1 MLTTAL
7 APCLRSARRL
17 AGTTAAAAATS
28 IALLLPAAPA
38 AAQQMVSIQGS
49 SVNLRAG
56 PKLNAEV
63 LWEVSRGYPLK
74 VIDRRGSWLRV
85 QDFENDRAWVAR
97 SLTGKSPHHVVKAPI
112 ANLRSGPGT
121 RFKVLA
127 KLARYEVVRTRGK
140 QPGWVRVERDDG
152 QRGWVAKRLLWGW

>member
-1 MLTTAL
+1 MLSFHLPRPAFARQLSLAVATAGLLTT
-7 APCLRSARRL
+7 CL
-17 AGTTAAAAATS
+17 
-28 IALLLPAAPA
+28 PA

-49 SVNLRAG
+49 AVNLRAG
-56 PKLNAEV
+56 PRANAEV
-63 LWEVSRGYPLK
+63 LWEVTRGYPLK
-74 VIDRRGSWLRV
+74 VVGQQGRWLRV

-97 SLTGKSPHHVVKAPI
+97 SLTGRTPHHVVRADV

-127 KLARYEVVRTRGK
+127 KLPRYEVLRTRGK
-140 QPGWVRVERDDG
+140 QEGWVRVERETG

>member
-1 MLTTAL
+1 MLTATL
-7 APCLRSARRL
+7 APCLHAARRL
-17 AGTTAAAAATS
+17 ALSTTLVATGA
-28 IALLLPAAPA
+28 ALLLPAAPA

-56 PKLNAEV
+56 PKMNAEV
-63 LWEVSRGYPLK
+63 LWEVARGYPLK
-74 VIDRRGSWLRV
+74 VVGRSGSWLRV
-85 QDFENDRAWVAR
+85 QDFENDRAWVSR
-97 SLTGKSPHHVVKAPI
+97 SLTGKAPHHIVKAPV

-127 KLARYEVVRTRGK
+127 RLARYEVVRTRGK

>member
-1 MLTTAL
+1 MLSFHLPRPAFARQLSLAVATAGLL
-7 APCLRSARRL
+7 ATCL
-17 AGTTAAAAATS
+17 
-28 IALLLPAAPA
+28 PA

-49 SVNLRAG
+49 AVNLRAG
-56 PKLNAEV
+56 PRANAEV
-63 LWEVSRGYPLK
+63 LWEVTRGYPLK
-74 VIDRRGSWLRV
+74 VVGHQGRWLRV

-97 SLTGKSPHHVVKAPI
+97 SLTGRTPHHVVRADV

-127 KLARYEVVRTRGK
+127 KLPRYEVLRTRGK
-140 QPGWVRVERDDG
+140 QEGWVRVERETG